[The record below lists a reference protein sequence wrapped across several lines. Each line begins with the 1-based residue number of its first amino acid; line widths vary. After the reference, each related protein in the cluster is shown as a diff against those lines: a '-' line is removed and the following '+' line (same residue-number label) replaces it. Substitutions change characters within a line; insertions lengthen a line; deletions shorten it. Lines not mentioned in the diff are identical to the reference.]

1 MKEPK
6 PEDFGLSSNYDEI
19 YRKQYDEVKQAM
31 ARYVQARAE
40 QANAV
45 KCLCVVGV
53 LLLVIM
59 FITLGVGGVISG
71 GWAGAGACVSVGAGI
86 WCWYAWKKHED
97 RNYREAMALAHEK
110 YVNGTLEWQI
120 KKYRK
125 AKEEY
130 KKYLEE
136 KQSLYALR
144 TRTRWI
150 HMGGF
155 EFEREVAELYRRLGY
170 KATVTQATGDGGVDV
185 ILIKDGMRIA
195 MQCKHHSTPVGP
207 KDIRELQGVVLT
219 QDYDGGIF
227 VSLNGFTPGAL
238 NATESGG
245 GKVEISLV
253 DLNTLLRLAGEAE
266 EEFEALHDDEECEE
280 EDGGETAAKLDTYLK
295 QLQECE
301 EEDDMEIAEETG
313 REDISDS
320 EHTPSVADLLSEAAF
335 SDEDFEPFAAS
346 EGDDNA
352 STESD
357 AGEGSGSDEKSVREV
372 INEYESMF
380 GQLMDEEFF
389 AVIQK
394 TDPWFKLTLGEK
406 LPVPPKEVPPVE
418 EMTVVCRRIF
428 ALIFGSFG
436 FDKDLDKAEKM
447 CSHSLKYLDAT
458 EPRKK
463 GTPEADAWLTAYG
476 HMEIL
481 YGTVCAYAGRTAE
494 SVYHFM
500 NGLGTDAVAIN
511 GMYSDFIRHTINKL
525 ADLPC
530 GEAEYAGRGF
540 SANDP
545 MGYKPSGNASLNAR
559 AALDVIPAM
568 KGVNG
573 EVIVAKC
580 FHIPHP
586 FGSLRRCSVDS
597 DQPHI
602 IDAYEAYIIDKDFNL
617 KKASFYFNGYAPRE
631 DRFTILLPEGF
642 EIPNYSAVRR
652 WYTFTEADAR

>member
-1 MKEPK
+1 MLQNPLKKIVELQKQGKNVGIYSVCSANKYVIEAALKRGKSDGSCVLIESTANQCDQNGGYTGMKPA
-6 PEDFGLSSNYDEI
+6 DFKKFVLEIAEKIGFDQGKLFLGGDHLGPLTFAGKDEA
-19 YRKQYDEVKQAM
+19 EAM
-31 ARYVQARAE
+31 ADAE
-40 QANAV
+40 E
-45 KCLCVVGV
+45 L
-53 LLLVIM
+53 IRHY
-59 FITLGVGGVISG
+59 
-71 GWAGAGACVSVGAGI
+71 VGAGFTKI
-86 WCWYAWKKHED
+86 HIDTSMKVKSDDPDARLSDEIIAGRGAH
-97 RNYREAMALAHEK
+97 LA
-110 YVNGTLEWQI
+110 
-120 KKYRK
+120 
-125 AKEEY
+125 
-130 KKYLEE
+130 
-136 KQSLYALR
+136 
-144 TRTRWI
+144 
-150 HMGGF
+150 
-155 EFEREVAELYRRLGY
+155 
-170 KATVTQATGDGGVDV
+170 
-185 ILIKDGMRIA
+185 
-195 MQCKHHSTPVGP
+195 
-207 KDIRELQGVVLT
+207 
-219 QDYDGGIF
+219 
-227 VSLNGFTPGAL
+227 
-238 NATESGG
+238 
-245 GKVEISLV
+245 
-253 DLNTLLRLAGEAE
+253 
-266 EEFEALHDDEECEE
+266 
-280 EDGGETAAKLDTYLK
+280 
-295 QLQECE
+295 
-301 EEDDMEIAEETG
+301 EIAEETG
-313 REDISDS
+313 WEDISDS

-346 EGDDNA
+346 DGDDNA

-447 CSHSLKYLDAT
+447 CRHSLKYLDAT
-458 EPRKK
+458 EPRKMN
-463 GTPEADAWLTAYG
+463 TPEADAWLTAYG

-530 GEAEYAGRGF
+530 EKAEYVGRGF

-545 MGYKPSGNASLNAR
+545 MGYKPSGNASLNAC

-586 FGSLRRCSVDS
+586 FGSLQRCSVDS

-617 KKASFYFNGYAPRE
+617 KKTSFFFNGYAPRG
-631 DRFTILLPEGF
+631 DMFTILLPEGF